1 LAGYVGRES
10 STATESSGLD
20 VALPPRARRNDT
32 SETGLEELAQP
43 PLPAHDAG
51 PWTLFH
57 YVKPKFDW
65 VNTYTAPGGSEIA
78 RSVSPGTYFAIR
90 QSKQVGN
97 QYWYETSEHGWVSA
111 DAVDAVTLSELRGV
125 ELGQAMPPLQIES
138 LIPEGKTPIKQGIVT
153 ITRLNVRP
161 RPGVAANNA
170 PVDQVSENTRV
181 DIYSESFTDGA
192 TWYQIGIDRWIYGE
206 WVEIVGQPTT
216 PPPQPPP
223 TTSPTQPPTTQPLTT
238 KPLTTDTNTGG
249 NDSNTST
256 NTNDTRLGI
265 ITATVLNVR
274 GIPGVT
280 ATNPPID
287 RLSSNSRVTVYEE
300 RTVGS
305 DNWYR
310 IGVGRWVHS
319 GWVQLQAGSE
329 TSTSTP
335 PTSPSD
341 NTKYGTS
348 TANRLNVRPRPGVS
362 NDNAP
367 VGQLANGTRVQIYE
381 SSTVTGDIWYR
392 IGNERWV
399 HSNWVALDRAL
410 ALVPNE
416 NTTTRDVGSATLPV
430 GWVVSKTLSVRKQP
444 GEGFHNPV
452 VGRVQH
458 NQALPILETRLV
470 GGDNWYRI
478 DREAWVHGSQVGV
491 ALPKPRPA
499 SIGPNERWVGVNLSE
514 QTAVAYEGDKPVYAL
529 LVATGLPGTPT
540 VQGVFR
546 TWWRLRSRKMSGGQF
561 GTPLYYNLEEVPW
574 TCYFSGGYALHGAY
588 WHDAFG
594 RPRSHGCV
602 NMSLYDSWW
611 VFQWSAP
618 DGDKAPA
625 VYVYWK

>member
-1 LAGYVGRES
+1 VETAVVSEASGPALPEVQLFHPRPMKEPAMCIKLKLKVVDLQSDHRLRISSGANQEEWLYGMAGPAQEYTWMFDYTKPGTYTVSVDLLDAEGFWQGTLAES
-10 STATESSGLD
+10 QVEIGPLEDEPIPPTTATESSGLD

-32 SETGLEELAQP
+32 SETGLEVLAQP

-319 GWVQLQAGSE
+319 GWVQLQVGPD

-478 DREAWVHGSQVGV
+478 DREAVGRNRL
-491 ALPKPRPA
+491 AWDTDGPGCLPH
-499 SIGPNERWVGVNLSE
+499 
-514 QTAVAYEGDKPVYAL
+514 
-529 LVATGLPGTPT
+529 LVAATLTED
-540 VQGVFR
+540 V
-546 TWWRLRSRKMSGGQF
+546 WRSIWH
-561 GTPLYYNLEEVPW
+561 TPLL
-574 TCYFSGGYALHGAY
+574 
-588 WHDAFG
+588 
-594 RPRSHGCV
+594 
-602 NMSLYDSWW
+602 
-611 VFQWSAP
+611 
-618 DGDKAPA
+618 
-625 VYVYWK
+625 